1 MATLM
6 RRQPL
11 ADFAGLHDQLDRMFE
26 RVVAGGRGYSPAID
40 IVREDDAIVV
50 KADMPGIAP
59 DEVKIKAENG
69 ILTISGEHEQTDEER
84 TDDDRF
90 LRRERS
96 YGFFSRSLALP
107 EGVDPEAIEAQTH
120 DGVLEVRIPLPAE
133 PQKKAVEITPKAG

>member
-11 ADFAGLHDQLDRMFE
+11 ADFAGLHDQLDRVFE
-26 RVVAGGRGYSPAID
+26 RVAGGRGYAPAID

-50 KADMPGIAP
+50 KADVPGIAP

-107 EGVDPEAIEAQTH
+107 EGVDPEAIAAHTR
-120 DGVLEVRIPLPAE
+120 DGVLEVRIPLPDQ
-133 PQKKAVEITPKAG
+133 PQKKTVEITPKAG